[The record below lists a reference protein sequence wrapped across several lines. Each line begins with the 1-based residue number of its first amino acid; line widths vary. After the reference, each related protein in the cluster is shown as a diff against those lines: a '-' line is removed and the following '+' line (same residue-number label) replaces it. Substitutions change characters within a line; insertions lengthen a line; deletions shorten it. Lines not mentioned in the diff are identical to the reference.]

1 MNCFEIVENYA
12 KEFSTILAKNSEPVD
27 FPEFPWKNQIWRSSK
42 FRRAHV
48 EEFVSPA
55 ISVLHVTVFPHLN
68 DPSPIYGFDVVTGAK
83 KPAGGYIDMSPSV
96 ETWHGWRNWIS
107 FDVPPN
113 KTIPE
118 WGTCFSDEFV
128 AIPLR
133 DSAHL
138 EELLKYGVVM
148 LSEYLSR
155 IQQKEVSQEFVID
168 RQRFYC
174 EQQRN
179 NQKTM
184 QILERMIGAER
195 ANLFM
200 NEVLF
205 PDPIAGVPT
214 STRG

>member
-12 KEFSTILAKNSEPVD
+12 KEFSVILSKDSEPVD

-68 DPSPIYGFDVVTGAK
+68 DPSPIYGFDVVTGVK

-96 ETWHGWRNWIS
+96 DTWHGWRNWIQ

-113 KTIPE
+113 KTIPD

-133 DSAHL
+133 DATHL
-138 EELLKYGVVM
+138 EELLKYGIAM
-148 LSEYLSR
+148 LSEYLNR
-155 IQQKEVSQEFVID
+155 IQQKEISQELVICK
-168 RQRFYC
+168 QRFYC
-174 EQQRN
+174 QQQRN

-184 QILERMIGAER
+184 QILERMIGADR

-205 PDPIAGVPT
+205 PDPIAGV
-214 STRG
+214 SSQS

>member
-1 MNCFEIVENYA
+1 MNCFDIVEHYA
-12 KEFSTILAKNSEPVD
+12 KQFSEILAKDSEPVQ
-27 FPEFPWKNQIWRSSK
+27 FPEFPWKNQIWRSNK

-55 ISVLHVTVFPHLN
+55 ISVLHVTVFPHLD

-96 ETWHGWRNWIS
+96 ETWNGWRSWIP

-113 KTIPE
+113 KAIPE

-138 EELLKYGVVM
+138 EELLKYGVSM
-148 LSEYLSR
+148 LSEYLNR
-155 IQQKEVSQEFVID
+155 IQQNKVAQEQVVE
-168 RQRFYC
+168 RQLYYC
-174 EQQRN
+174 QQQRN

-184 QILERMIGAER
+184 QILERMIGLER

-205 PDPIAGVPT
+205 PDPIAAP
-214 STRG
+214 STPRVG

>member
-1 MNCFEIVENYA
+1 MNCFDIVEHYA
-12 KEFSTILAKNSEPVD
+12 KQFADVLSENSEPVD
-27 FPEFPWKNQIWRSSK
+27 FPEFPWRNQIWRNPK

-48 EEFVSPA
+48 EEFTSPA
-55 ISVLHVTVFPHLN
+55 ISVLHVTVFPHVN
-68 DPSPIYGFDVVTGAK
+68 DPSPIYGFDVVTGMK

-96 ETWHGWRNWIS
+96 ETWHGWRNWIPI
-107 FDVPPN
+107 DIPPN
-113 KTIPE
+113 KTIPD

-133 DSAHL
+133 DSTHL
-138 EELLKYGVVM
+138 EELLQYGVAM
-148 LSEYLSR
+148 LQEYLKR
-155 IQQKEVSQEFVID
+155 IQQKQEEENLVID

-174 EQQRN
+174 VQQRN

-205 PDPIAGVPT
+205 PDPIAAPRPLG
-214 STRG
+214 